1 MKKLFLLLFCFSI
14 IYSQNIKEVTILHWN
29 DFHARNEPYKV
40 SKKDTATGESI
51 YYLVGGSGSMLGYI
65 NKYRTQE
72 SLVLNAGDDFQGTP
86 ISNFTRGGSQIEMMN
101 LYNPDA
107 FVLGNHEFD
116 YSQYSLDSVL
126 KFAQF
131 DVLSANVW
139 LNYRNSLLGKPYVV
153 KEKAGVKFGIIG
165 ITLPE
170 LYEVTLPKN
179 VENVTM
185 LNTDSVI
192 QAGITELKSQGCDVI
207 VLLSHS
213 GVDEDKVYAEKFYKD
228 IDIIVGGHSHTPLF
242 KPKKEFG
249 VIIAQAG
256 SYARWLGKLDIK
268 VDVDNDTVLSS
279 WGTLV
284 ETVMDSTIFDQPA
297 ANKISDMI
305 SAYAPQLKR
314 VIGKLETDWKPG
326 YNIETN
332 MGQFQADAFRQKVN
346 ADVSF
351 MNGGGIRKGLYRGDI
366 TEGDI
371 WEISPFGNE
380 MFVYNVTG
388 KTLKQ
393 MVKNNI
399 LIRLEKE
406 KNGEGAEM
414 LNVSGL
420 NYSYDSKKTLE
431 GNMDFIVSFN
441 IGRAEVQ
448 DEQVYKIVSNS
459 FIYSQFRKFFGEVD
473 EKVEGTTTGLI
484 DRDLIIQTIEEQKNI
499 NSVLEKRIVDV
510 SKQ

>member
-1 MKKLFLLLFCFSI
+1 MKKLLLLLFCFSG
-14 IYSQNIKEVTILHWN
+14 IYSQNIKEITILHWN

-40 SKKDTATGESI
+40 SKKDTATGEQV
-51 YYLVGGSGSMLGYI
+51 YYLVGGAGSMLGYI
-65 NKYRTQE
+65 NKFRTPE
-72 SLVLNAGDDFQGTP
+72 TLVLNAGDDFQGTP
-86 ISNFTRGGSQIEMMN
+86 ISNFTRGGSQIDLMN

-107 FVLGNHEFD
+107 FTVGNHEFD

-126 KFAQF
+126 KFAKF

-153 KEKAGVKFGIIG
+153 KEKGGVKFGIIG

-192 QAGITELKSQGCDVI
+192 QAGIIELKKQECDVI

-213 GVDEDKVYAEKFYKD
+213 GVDADKVYAEKFYAD
-228 IDIIVGGHSHTPLF
+228 IDIIVGGHSHTPLY
-242 KPKKEFG
+242 KPKRENG
-249 VIIAQAG
+249 VFIVQAG

-268 VDVDNDTVLSS
+268 VDVDKDTVLSAYEN
-279 WGTLV
+279 LV

-297 ANKISDMI
+297 ANKVNDMI
-305 SAYAPQLKR
+305 SEYAPQLKR

-326 YNIETN
+326 YNVETN
-332 MGQFQADAFRQKVN
+332 LGQFQADAFMQKTN
-346 ADVSF
+346 SDIAF
-351 MNGGGIRKGLYRGDI
+351 MNGGGIRKGLYKGDI

-380 MFVYNVTG
+380 MFVYNVSG

-393 MVKNNI
+393 MIKNNI
-399 LIRLEKE
+399 MIRLEKE
-406 KNGEGAEM
+406 KGGEGAEI

-420 NYSYDSKKTLE
+420 SYSYDSKKALD
-431 GNMDFIVSFN
+431 GNTDFLVSCN
-441 IGRAEVQ
+441 IGRADVQ
-448 DEQVYKIVSNS
+448 DDMVYKIVSNS
-459 FIYSQFRKFFGEVD
+459 FIYSQFKKFFGEVD
-473 EKVEGTTTGLI
+473 EKVEGNSTGLI
-484 DRDLIIQTIEEQKNI
+484 DRDLIIQTIEEMKNV
-499 NSVLEKRIVDV
+499 NTVLEKRIVDV
-510 SKQ
+510 SK